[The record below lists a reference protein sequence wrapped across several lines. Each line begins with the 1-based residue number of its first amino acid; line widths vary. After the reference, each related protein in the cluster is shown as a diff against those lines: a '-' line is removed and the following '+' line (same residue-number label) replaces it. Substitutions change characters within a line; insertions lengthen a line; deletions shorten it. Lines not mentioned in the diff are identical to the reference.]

1 MLLQRGHG
9 RILSGFF
16 RVFSCELLVSL
27 CSSSVFDVFNA
38 ALSFSMEVVL
48 WFSLVAEVA
57 SGFES
62 SSVATGETPSSC
74 FSVSCFSTGS

>member
-27 CSSSVFDVFNA
+27 SSSSVLEVCNPS
-38 ALSFSMEVVL
+38 LSFSMEGVL
-48 WFSLVAEVA
+48 GFSLVPEVA
-57 SGFES
+57 SGFEG

-74 FSVSCFSTGS
+74 FSVRLFSTES